1 MALIE
6 FKNKPNTDTPIN
18 ATNLNNNFN
27 EVHSVGSILITST
40 NVSPSNNLGGIWEL
54 IDKEFASLETS
65 TSGFTPSENIT
76 SSIAYFSRAGHS
88 IVFNLSFISI
98 TSLSDDTVE
107 IGTINFE
114 ELGITNLPANVRE
127 CGWTDAGNA
136 ILMFQVNSSNGILQ
150 CLDIIG
156 PETITA
162 NAYCYVTMPFTF
174 DKSRMLDSACDKFYW
189 KRIA

>member
-6 FKNKPNTDTPIN
+6 FKNKPDTTTPIN
-18 ATNLNNNFN
+18 ATNLNNNFK
-27 EVHSVGSILITST
+27 EVHPIGTVIITST
-40 NVSPSNNLGGIWEL
+40 NTNPSSNLGGTWEL

-65 TSGFTPSENIT
+65 PNGFAASGNID
-76 SSIAYFSRAGHS
+76 SPIACFSRSGHS
-88 IVFNLSFISI
+88 IVFNLSFIST

-107 IGTINFE
+107 IGTINFD
-114 ELGITNLPANVRE
+114 ELGISGLLANVRE

-150 CLDIIG
+150 CLDIVG

-162 NAYCYVTMPFTF
+162 NAYCYVTIPFEF
-174 DKSRMLDSACDKFYW
+174 CKSRMLDSACDKFYW